1 MTYISS
7 NLIKNGIKNSLEQKE
22 HFVPLPDVETMI
34 YGGHK
39 KADEK
44 LSILW
49 GKMIDAG
56 KAFRHEVY
64 EYAVTKLKKCR

>member
-1 MTYISS
+1 
-7 NLIKNGIKNSLEQKE
+7 
-22 HFVPLPDVETMI
+22 MI